1 MNTLPSQT
9 EHFLVNTLL
18 LQDHVIVPSPQ
29 ILRLLESELSSNY
42 LINSAPLYLSIVFY
56 ILDGLLELFHTIAVL
71 PLKELVTGTAEEKCH
86 QHLLFCVLQLL
97 HDSVGVL
104 VNVDGFR
111 DDQTFIS
118 SRGNTM
124 TSRQCR
130 HGSWLEDI

>member
-71 PLKELVTGTAEEKCH
+71 PLKRIGYRDSRREMSSTLTFLCTA
-86 QHLLFCVLQLL
+86 
-97 HDSVGVL
+97 
-104 VNVDGFR
+104 
-111 DDQTFIS
+111 TPA
-118 SRGNTM
+118 
-124 TSRQCR
+124 
-130 HGSWLEDI
+130 